1 MLSIIKTIAL
11 NGLEGELIEVQTDI
25 TGGLPDFSIVGLP
38 DTSVKESKE
47 RIRTAIKNSRIEF
60 PSRKILINLAPADI
74 RKWGT
79 SYDLPIAISVLG
91 ALKEINNKN
100 LENTIFIGE
109 LSLDGKINHI
119 NGVLPMCIEA
129 LNLGIKRVILPKSNE
144 REALI
149 IKGLEVVAVSN
160 LKECINYLNG
170 RIQISNESINL
181 NEILNKSENNVLDF
195 SDVKGQ
201 ENVKRALEISAAGA
215 HNCLLIGSP
224 GAGKTMLARR
234 LPTILPDLTFEEALE
249 ITKIHSISGKL
260 NSQIGIITK
269 RPFRSPHHTIS
280 PTSMVGGGRV
290 PQPGE
295 ISLAHYGVLFLDEL
309 PEFNRNT
316 LEVLRGPL
324 EDRFIT
330 ISRVY
335 SSVNYPANF
344 MLIASMNP
352 CPCGYYGSTEKECT
366 CTKQMIE
373 KYLGKISGPL
383 LDRIDIHIEVKSVKY
398 QKLQQ
403 NQKLETSQ
411 MIRKRVN
418 FARQIQNERYKKEKI
433 FSNSELTPK
442 MTEKYCELNNVSK
455 KMLEI
460 AFEKLGLSARAY
472 YKILKVA
479 RTIADLENKEKIEEK
494 HIAEAIQYRSLDK
507 KYGDKF

>member
-1 MLSIIKTIAL
+1 MLSNIKTIAL
-11 NGLEGELIEVQTDI
+11 NGLEGELVEVQTDI
-25 TGGLPDFSIVGLP
+25 AGGLPDFAIVGLP

-47 RIRTAIKNSRIEF
+47 RIKTAIKNSGIEF

-295 ISLAHYGVLFLDEL
+295 ISLTHYGVLFLDEL

-335 SSVNYPANF
+335 SS
-344 MLIASMNP
+344 I
-352 CPCGYYGSTEKECT
+352 
-366 CTKQMIE
+366 I
-373 KYLGKISGPL
+373 I
-383 LDRIDIHIEVKSVKY
+383 
-398 QKLQQ
+398 QQ
-403 NQKLETSQ
+403 
-411 MIRKRVN
+411 
-418 FARQIQNERYKKEKI
+418 
-433 FSNSELTPK
+433 
-442 MTEKYCELNNVSK
+442 
-455 KMLEI
+455 
-460 AFEKLGLSARAY
+460 
-472 YKILKVA
+472 ILCW
-479 RTIADLENKEKIEEK
+479 
-494 HIAEAIQYRSLDK
+494 
-507 KYGDKF
+507 

>member
-1 MLSIIKTIAL
+1 MLSTIKTIAL

-25 TGGLPDFSIVGLP
+25 TGGLPDISIVGLP
-38 DTSVKESKE
+38 DTSVKESKQ
-47 RIRTAIKNSRIEF
+47 RIKTAIKNSGIEF

-91 ALKEINNKN
+91 ALKEVNNKK

-129 LNLGIKRVILPKSNE
+129 INLGIKRVILPKSNAS
-144 REALI
+144 EALI
-149 IKGLEVVAVSN
+149 IKGLEVIAVEN

-170 RIQISNESINL
+170 SIQILNKRINL
-181 NEILNKSENNVLDF
+181 NKILNKSENEMLDF

-295 ISLAHYGVLFLDEL
+295 ISLAHYGVLFLD
-309 PEFNRNT
+309 
-316 LEVLRGPL
+316 
-324 EDRFIT
+324 
-330 ISRVY
+330 
-335 SSVNYPANF
+335 
-344 MLIASMNP
+344 
-352 CPCGYYGSTEKECT
+352 
-366 CTKQMIE
+366 
-373 KYLGKISGPL
+373 
-383 LDRIDIHIEVKSVKY
+383 
-398 QKLQQ
+398 
-403 NQKLETSQ
+403 
-411 MIRKRVN
+411 
-418 FARQIQNERYKKEKI
+418 
-433 FSNSELTPK
+433 
-442 MTEKYCELNNVSK
+442 
-455 KMLEI
+455 
-460 AFEKLGLSARAY
+460 
-472 YKILKVA
+472 
-479 RTIADLENKEKIEEK
+479 
-494 HIAEAIQYRSLDK
+494 
-507 KYGDKF
+507 

>member
-1 MLSIIKTIAL
+1 MLSTIKTIAL

-119 NGVLPMCIEA
+119 DGVLPMCIEA

-352 CPCGYYGSTEKECT
+352 CPCGYYGSTKKECT

-442 MTEKYCELNNVSK
+442 MTEKYCELNNASK

>member
-1 MLSIIKTIAL
+1 MLSNIKTIAL
-11 NGLEGELIEVQTDI
+11 NGLEGELVEVQTDI
-25 TGGLPDFSIVGLP
+25 AGGLPDFAIVGLP

-47 RIRTAIKNSRIEF
+47 RIKTAIKNSGIEF

-309 PEFNRNT
+309 PEFNS
-316 LEVLRGPL
+316 LEVAKN
-324 EDRFIT
+324 F
-330 ISRVY
+330 
-335 SSVNYPANF
+335 VNI
-344 MLIASMNP
+344 LD
-352 CPCGYYGSTEKECT
+352 EKELMADMLNT
-366 CTKQMIE
+366 GITKDINVYIGEENE
-373 KYLGKISGPL
+373 KDELKDFSIVTFKHRIGNKDLGTIGIIGPKRMDYAKVIS
-383 LDRIDIHIEVKSVKY
+383 VMKY
-398 QKLQQ
+398 
-403 NQKLETSQ
+403 
-411 MIRKRVN
+411 I
-418 FARQIQNERYKKEKI
+418 
-433 FSNSELTPK
+433 
-442 MTEKYCELNNVSK
+442 SK
-455 KMLEI
+455 KLNDNNNSNE
-460 AFEKLGLSARAY
+460 
-472 YKILKVA
+472 
-479 RTIADLENKEKIEEK
+479 
-494 HIAEAIQYRSLDK
+494 
-507 KYGDKF
+507 